1 MRYTAE
7 LVFADEQSLSIGVF
21 MASIARKNLFEDVP
35 RLLVAQAGIMFAVSL
50 VTIQT
55 GILNGFT
62 RSTGLLID
70 RSKADIWLASNEM
83 VYLELT
89 LPLPVEYLLQA
100 RRVPGVA
107 KAEALLFTPKRW
119 RVPPNHIA
127 PNQIVGFD
135 PDGELFAPWNFTE
148 GDVKVLRQPYTVIVD
163 ESTTDSLAVEKVGDV
178 GSINNI
184 PTTIGG
190 FVRGN
195 QSIASSIFMFASLE
209 SANTYATSQIA
220 TSIRCQSKD
229 GTIECVNEF
238 SRAEEETG
246 DLPDPKS
253 LSASDFITY
262 ILVKAEPGQDL
273 EELKQRLEAS
283 IPDTRAYAKEEMAR
297 ITRQY
302 WQQRTGIGFILGL
315 GAAVGTIV
323 GMVVVGQIL
332 YASVADNLK
341 EFATLKA
348 MGASNGTLYR
358 VIVEQ
363 ALWMAVMG
371 YIPGM
376 LLCLGVSSYTS
387 QMGILISITPAT
399 GVAVF
404 GITLVICIGASLFA
418 IQRVTKID
426 PAIVFKA

>member
-1 MRYTAE
+1 
-7 LVFADEQSLSIGVF
+7 
-21 MASIARKNLFEDVP
+21 MASIARKNLFEDLP
-35 RLLVAQAGIMFAVSL
+35 RLFVAQAGIMFAVSL

-55 GILNGFT
+55 GIFNGFT

-70 RSKADIWLASNEM
+70 RSKADIWLASDEM

-89 LPLPVEYLLQA
+89 LPLPVEHLLQA
-100 RRVPGVA
+100 RRIPGVT

-119 RVPPNHIA
+119 RVAPNHIA

-135 PDGELFAPWNFTE
+135 PDGELFAPWDFTQGNIE
-148 GDVKVLRQPYTVIVD
+148 VLRQPYTVVVD
-163 ESTTDSLAVEKVGDV
+163 ESTTDSLAVERVGDV
-178 GSINNI
+178 GSINSI

-195 QSIASSIFMFASLE
+195 QSIVSSIFMYASLE

-229 GTIECVNEF
+229 DTIECVNEF
-238 SRAEEETG
+238 SRAAEETG
-246 DLPDPKS
+246 DRPPPKP
-253 LSASDFITY
+253 LSAGDLITY
-262 ILVKAEPGQDL
+262 ILVKAEPEQNI
-273 EELKQRLEAS
+273 EELKKRLEKAM
-283 IPDTRAYAKEEMAR
+283 PATRAYTKAEMAR

-332 YASVADNLK
+332 YASVADNIK

-358 VIVEQ
+358 TIVEQ

-371 YIPGM
+371 YVPGI
-376 LLCLGVSSYTS
+376 LLCLSISSYTARV
-387 QMGILISITPAT
+387 GISILITPAT
-399 GVAVF
+399 GLAVF
-404 GITLVICIGASLFA
+404 GITLVICIGASMFA